1 MSDEIREQVSAMA
14 DDELSDIERPLLLG
28 RLQRDP
34 ELRACLGRYQLI
46 GEVMR
51 GGTAAAAT
59 LGVAD
64 RVQRA
69 LAADVP
75 MNVPAARR
83 DNVRLGWVRP
93 VSGVAIAASVA
104 LVAVLSVS
112 SLRET
117 ETQPVPKLAAGQP
130 DTGPGAAAVAQISQ
144 SGEERWERLDP
155 RIDQR
160 LSGYLVN
167 HNEYAASR
175 GVQGVMPYVRIVG
188 YNTSE

>member
-14 DDELSDIERPLLLG
+14 DDELSDVERPLLLG

-34 ELRACLGRYQLI
+34 QLRACLGRYQLI

-51 GGTAAAAT
+51 GGAGATAT

-75 MNVPAARR
+75 MNMPAANWNNSRP
-83 DNVRLGWVRP
+83 GWVRP
-93 VSGVAIAASVA
+93 VAGGVIAASVA

-112 SLRET
+112 SLRNT
-117 ETQPVPKLAAGQP
+117 ETQPVPALATGQP
-130 DTGPGAAAVAQISQ
+130 AAASDTAVTQVSE
-144 SGEERWERLDP
+144 SGGERWERLDP

>member
-14 DDELSDIERPLLLG
+14 DDELSDLERPLLLG

-51 GGTAAAAT
+51 GGTGATAT

-75 MNVPAARR
+75 MNIPAVKRGSRR
-83 DNVRLGWVRP
+83 VGWVRP
-93 VSGVAIAASVA
+93 VSGAAIAASVA

-112 SLRET
+112 SLRNT
-117 ETQPVPKLAAGQP
+117 ETQPVPTLAAGQP
-130 DTGPGAAAVAQISQ
+130 ATGPDAAVVTRVSDA
-144 SGEERWERLDP
+144 GAERWERLDP

>member
-1 MSDEIREQVSAMA
+1 MRDEIREQLSAMA
-14 DDELSDIERPLLLG
+14 DDELSAVERPLLLG

-51 GGTAAAAT
+51 GGIAATAT
-59 LGVAD
+59 LGVAA

-69 LAADVP
+69 LAADSP
-75 MNVPAARR
+75 MHVPAAGM
-83 DNVRLGWVRP
+83 NNSRP
-93 VSGVAIAASVA
+93 VWLRPLAGVAVAASVA
-104 LVAVLSVS
+104 VVAVLSVN

-117 ETQPVPKLAAGQP
+117 ETESVPALASGQPAAGSVTPVTQVSES
-130 DTGPGAAAVAQISQ
+130 D
-144 SGEERWERLDP
+144 GEQWERLDP
-155 RIDQR
+155 RIDKR

-188 YNTSE
+188 YDTSE